1 MQNQT
6 ITFQVATHH
15 LPKVALRL
23 EYLLQ
28 SIEQACVEQHP
39 VIHHYALK
47 NLIEILKII
56 EKPELKSRFLKE
68 LMRIE
73 HLVGRATPALPKTY
87 AERLYQQILLLGHV
101 SGRFGEGILHSPFL
115 QSVKHAHLHQITEH
129 APHEPQLSVWLEGDI
144 SRREHDLHQW
154 NGQLQT
160 LRDTIY
166 IYLTILRDNAQFSR
180 IDLYSGFYQRQ
191 LPTRPCCHLVL
202 VRMDKG
208 AQVVPKI
215 QMGHHGLTLRLLD
228 ISSLRE
234 VQHIPAVVDLA
245 VCQL

>member
-1 MQNQT
+1 MQNQS
-6 ITFQVATHH
+6 ITFQMATHY

-28 SIEQACVEQHP
+28 SIEQACRETHP

-73 HLVGRATPALPKTY
+73 HLVDRSTPLLPRTY
-87 AERLYQQILLLGHV
+87 ADRLYQQIAHLGHV

-115 QSVKHAHLHQITEH
+115 QSVKHSQLYQSTEH
-129 APHEPQLSVWLEGDI
+129 AAHEPQLSVWLQGEV
-144 SRREHDLHQW
+144 SRREYDLHQW

-160 LRDTIY
+160 LRDTIH
-166 IYLTILRDNAQFSR
+166 IYLSILRDNAQFSR

-191 LPTRPCCHLVL
+191 LPTRPCCHLVV
-202 VRMDKG
+202 VRMQKD
-208 AQVVPKI
+208 AQVVPKM

-228 ISSLRE
+228 TTTLRE
-234 VQHIPAVVDLA
+234 VQHVPAIVDLA